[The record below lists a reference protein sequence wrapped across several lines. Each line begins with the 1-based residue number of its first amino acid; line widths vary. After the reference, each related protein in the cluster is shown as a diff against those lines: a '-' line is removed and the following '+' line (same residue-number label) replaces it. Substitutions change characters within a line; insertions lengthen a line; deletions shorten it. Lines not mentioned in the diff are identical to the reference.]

1 MDGPGFHVEIGVL
14 ESAAAGIRQSVADQK
29 GSALADLDGRTASY
43 GHDGLHAAMETFC
56 DRWNEGLDI
65 LIKDADAI
73 GDILGTA
80 AGAYR
85 AADAAAA
92 GRLTTDPGVQAVD
105 D

>member
-14 ESAAAGIRQSVADQK
+14 ESAAAGIRQSVADQR
-29 GSALADLDGRTASY
+29 GSALEDLDGRTASY

-65 LIKDADAI
+65 LIGDADAI
-73 GDILGTA
+73 GDILRTA

-85 AADAAAA
+85 EADATAA

>member
-1 MDGPGFHVEIGVL
+1 MDGRGFHVEIGVL
-14 ESAAAGIRQSVADQK
+14 ESAAAGIRQSVADQR
-29 GSALADLDGRTASY
+29 GSALEDLDGRTASY

-85 AADAAAA
+85 EADATAA